1 MPIIHFPGS
10 MVRGYTINNVLG
22 ALGGQAVPYE
32 GSDAHGR
39 RVFIKQFH
47 TPTATS
53 PDAEEF
59 VQRQLALKDA
69 LSRIPAFVSVIIDIF
84 EDDGCFYQVAEWVE
98 GTNLNQ
104 LFEEMGDDLEAEVRI
119 LNAKVLAYSIRQ
131 IHAQGVA
138 HLDLKPANV
147 LVEQKDTGK
156 SVASVFRIIDFDAAT
171 VEGAPRPERFIGTHS
186 YHSPEHCDAGGGV
199 RPGRHSDVF
208 TLGIMLYQLLAN
220 RYPYDGEWPECALRR
235 EAVPLRELNPDIP
248 PTVSE
253 LVWRA
258 LSPVAAERPK
268 AAEIHQALLDA
279 ETKSDRL
286 HFRIGSTPFRK
297 GGEFIL
303 GRGNEEFRGVRG
315 VESLSK
321 RQLRFYKSGGSGY
334 WEVAL
339 LSDRVPMVVN
349 SEEVSCAIDNPPRRR
364 LNRGDVIK
372 VGTVE
377 IVIDSL

>member
-10 MVRGYTINNVLG
+10 LVRGYTINNVLG

-32 GSDAHGR
+32 GSDPDGR

-47 TPTATS
+47 TPTVAS
-53 PDAEEF
+53 PDAEDF
-59 VQRQLALKDA
+59 VQRQLALKEA
-69 LSRIPAFVSVIIDIF
+69 LGRIPAFVSVVLDMF

-98 GTNLNQ
+98 GKNLNQ
-104 LFEEMGDDLEAEVRI
+104 LFEEMGGDLGAETRI

-147 LVEQKDTGK
+147 LMEKKDTGK

-171 VEGAPRPERFIGTHS
+171 VEGAPLPSHFIGTHS
-186 YHSPEHCDAGGGV
+186 YHSPEHCGAGGLK
-199 RPGRHSDVF
+199 PGMYSDVF

-220 RYPYDGEWPECALRR
+220 RYPYEGEWPECALRR
-235 EAVPLRELNPDIP
+235 DAVPLREHNPDIP
-248 PTVSE
+248 PAVSD
-253 LVWRA
+253 LIWRA
-258 LSPVAAERPK
+258 LSPDAAERPR

-286 HFRIGSTPFRK
+286 HFRVGATPFRK

-303 GRGNEEFRGVRG
+303 GRSNEEFRGVRG

-321 RQLRFYKSGGSGY
+321 RQLRFYKSGGDGH

-339 LSDRVPMVVN
+339 LSDRVPMSVN
-349 SEEVSCAIDNPPRRR
+349 SEEVSCDINNPPRRR
-364 LNRGDVIK
+364 LSRGDVIK
-372 VGTVE
+372 VGAVE
-377 IVIDSL
+377 ITIDAL